1 MSMYDDPNREA
12 VGLPPIWTGADEVA
26 EPKTDEVTPS
36 TVDEPWVAAFD
47 PSVHTVAEV
56 QQYIAE
62 HPDQRDAVLD
72 AEADGKARV
81 SLLGDE

>member
-1 MSMYDDPNREA
+1 MSMFDDPNREA
-12 VGLPPIWTGADEVA
+12 VGLAPIWTGADDVA
-26 EPKTDEVTPS
+26 EPKSEWSD
-36 TVDEPWVAAFD
+36 AFD
-47 PSVHTVAEV
+47 PSAHTVAEV

>member
-12 VGLPPIWTGADEVA
+12 VGLAPIWTGADA
-26 EPKTDEVTPS
+26 APEPQTDEVTEES
-36 TVDEPWVAAFD
+36 AAFD
-47 PSVHTVAEV
+47 PSAHTVAEV